1 MERNISVLYDYVNTE
16 ELWRGEEE
24 HEDFQIR
31 WREAQSIQARRVQNE
46 EYVSANK
53 QKAINAWGEEHANA
67 FFGYLSTRSMVEL
80 TSKLIT
86 TGLSYEHIQLSI
98 NNEIVSRLT
107 SPGRGIRNT
116 KGIIQGDLT
125 KALHRR
131 CLQPLVR
138 ETLIN
143 CGLQVDQDG
152 YYCVISGGNDLL
164 ALPNEPQAAIVETAT
179 EDKAHTAARDR
190 EDASSNKQNVADY
203 LKGGNKEGDD
213 LMSICAVSKV
223 SSEVSSELSELSEAQ
238 SIFPSHKMQYRPPNA

>member
-1 MERNISVLYDYVNTE
+1 MDLTVIARNDDRNLPPDFELRGQRIDTIEDAVRCLQEHERSEAYHLSTQLFDRLLADYTRMERNISVLYDYVNTE

-98 NNEIVSRLT
+98 NSEIVSRLT

-131 CLQPLVR
+131 CL
-138 ETLIN
+138 
-143 CGLQVDQDG
+143 
-152 YYCVISGGNDLL
+152 
-164 ALPNEPQAAIVETAT
+164 
-179 EDKAHTAARDR
+179 
-190 EDASSNKQNVADY
+190 
-203 LKGGNKEGDD
+203 
-213 LMSICAVSKV
+213 
-223 SSEVSSELSELSEAQ
+223 
-238 SIFPSHKMQYRPPNA
+238 